1 MNKIKYNLKKLLSF
15 PRLVKFLVKSFL
27 LKLIKGRVVEHK
39 MKMLILKIFYS
50 VHKGFFDKTSWI
62 SDVIFKFTEY

>member
-39 MKMLILKIFYS
+39 MKLLILKNFYS